1 MDAKIPADIAVTF
14 VSRVLKK
21 FLRDADSYAGHELLR
36 SLLWDTAL
44 TDWSALHQGRGMF
57 WRGEKYDEEHADYV
71 DEKGQVLIERA
82 KNGDADADAVLCR
95 IGAQFVLHGEEMPHH
110 LRVYIFTVLMK
121 LYDAPPPRRK
131 GGDRYAKFGR
141 NRFIVEMVSQLQ
153 EVGYRPT
160 RNRATCAQRS
170 GCSIVAEAFSRVGI
184 AIDEAAIEKVWGRRS
199 QFNIR
204 S

>member
-1 MDAKIPADIAVTF
+1 MDAKIPADTAVAF

-21 FLRDADSYAGHELLR
+21 FLREADTYAGHELLR

-44 TDWSALHQGRGMF
+44 TDWSGLHKGPGMF
-57 WRGEKYDEEHADYV
+57 WRGEEHNEEHTDYV
-71 DEKGQVLIERA
+71 DEKGQTLIKRA
-82 KNGDADADAVLCR
+82 MAGDADADAALCR

-110 LRVYIFTVLMK
+110 LRVYIFTLLMK
-121 LYDAPPPRRK
+121 RYEAPPSRRR
-131 GGDRYAKFGR
+131 GGDGYAKLGR

-160 RNRATCAQRS
+160 RNRATYAKRS
-170 GCSIVAEAFSRVGI
+170 GCSIVAEAFSQVGI

-199 QFNIR
+199 QLKIR